1 MGGDERL
8 PGHPHEG
15 WQLPPE
21 LFACAINAGI
31 KVRQENL
38 LGIQRDDQLQ
48 PGLRNDRQR
57 VSGLAQRDYDAL
69 TDSWNMHRNLCSRAR
84 RKARV
89 RRGRLS
95 DQTSEQG
102 QECKDE
108 TVHRAGQ
115 IGPDDSLVQSRMITM
130 DGGLR

>member
-1 MGGDERL
+1 
-8 PGHPHEG
+8 
-15 WQLPPE
+15 
-21 LFACAINAGI
+21 
-31 KVRQENL
+31 
-38 LGIQRDDQLQ
+38 
-48 PGLRNDRQR
+48 
-57 VSGLAQRDYDAL
+57 
-69 TDSWNMHRNLCSRAR
+69 
-84 RKARV
+84 V

-95 DQTSEQG
+95 DQTSQQG